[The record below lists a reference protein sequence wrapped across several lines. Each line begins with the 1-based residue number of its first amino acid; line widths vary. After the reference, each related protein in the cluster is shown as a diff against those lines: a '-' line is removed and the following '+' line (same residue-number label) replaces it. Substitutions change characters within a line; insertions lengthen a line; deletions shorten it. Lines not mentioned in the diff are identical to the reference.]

1 MACAAAT
8 FPGVTAFD
16 RPSFSLAD
24 HRGMIASIVIG
35 LGTVTA
41 AAVVAGAVVM
51 IAAWIMAVCFAT
63 NPDLKARTPV
73 ALETMGLTRPYVR
86 LAGTLEFTALVR
98 DLTHAAAVADIAQSI
113 ATADA
118 TAATSDAEPLST
130 AALPSAAANTT
141 VASNSA
147 PAVGGATLPAAPIT
161 VPPLPP
167 DRHVRHVDNVPL
179 PTPRPRDR
187 TQIAAQ
193 FAMAGP
199 AAGIAL
205 PNAGNSAPS
214 LLSPTS
220 FTFMPQRS
228 SDRAAERA
236 DVVPLPPSR
245 PAYRPQIQA
254 PPETAAAPVRPALPQ
269 VAAVTPSTSGSTFF
283 NFLHR
288 HLMPQST
295 PKAAIALP
303 GGDSHAAIYDIAAHT
318 VYLPNGQRLEA
329 HSGLGPRLD
338 DPRYVDEKD
347 RGPTP
352 PNVYNLVM
360 RGEPFHGV
368 RALRLNPVGDSRM
381 FGRDGIL
388 AHTYMLGPSGQSF
401 GCVSFK
407 DYPEFLRA
415 FENGE
420 IDRLV
425 VVPHLG
431 TVPPGDQ
438 RASRGDAGRY
448 AFNNR

>member
-51 IAAWIMAVCFAT
+51 IAAWIMAVCFAA
-63 NPDLKARTPV
+63 NPDLKARTPM
-73 ALETMGLTRPYVR
+73 ALETVGLTRPFVR
-86 LAGTLEFTALVR
+86 LAGTVEFTALVR
-98 DLTHAAAVADIAQSI
+98 DLTHSAAVAAVAQSV
-113 ATADA
+113 ATVDG
-118 TAATSDAEPLST
+118 TAATSDAEPVST
-130 AALPSAAANTT
+130 ASLPPAAADVT

-147 PAVGGATLPAAPIT
+147 PALVGATLPSAPIR

-167 DRHVRHVDNVPL
+167 DRRIRHVDNVPL
-179 PTPRPRDR
+179 PTPRPPDR
-187 TQIAAQ
+187 PQIAAQ

-199 AAGIAL
+199 PAGIAL
-205 PNAGNSAPS
+205 PMAADAAPS

-220 FTFMPQRS
+220 FSILQPRS
-228 SDRAAERA
+228 SDRTSEQA
-236 DVVPLPPSR
+236 DDMPLPSAR
-245 PAYRPQIQA
+245 PLSRPQIQA
-254 PPETAAAPVRPALPQ
+254 APEMAGAPARPALPQ
-269 VAAVTPSTSGSTFF
+269 VAAVTPSSSGSTFF

-288 HLMPQST
+288 HLMPQSM

-303 GGDSHAAIYDIAAHT
+303 GTDGHAAIYDIAAHT

-338 DPRYVDEKD
+338 DPRYVEEKD

-352 PNVYNLVM
+352 PNVYNLTW
-360 RGEPFHGV
+360 RGELFHGV
-368 RALRLNPVGDSRM
+368 RAIRLNPVGDSRM

-407 DYPEFLRA
+407 DYSEFLRA
-415 FENGE
+415 FESGE

-431 TVPPGDQ
+431 TVPPGEQ
-438 RASRGDAGRY
+438 RASGGDAGHY